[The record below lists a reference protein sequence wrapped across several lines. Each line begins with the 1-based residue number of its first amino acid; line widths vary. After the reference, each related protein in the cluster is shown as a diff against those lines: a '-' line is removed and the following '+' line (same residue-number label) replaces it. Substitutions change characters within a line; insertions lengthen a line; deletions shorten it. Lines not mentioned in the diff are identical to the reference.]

1 MCDTVVI
8 VGESRVLFGKN
19 SDFESWRA
27 ALTVDTT
34 SPVAGVLR
42 EIINAAVSS
51 GQ

>member
-1 MCDTVVI
+1 MCDTAVI
-8 VGESRVLFGKN
+8 VGESGVLFGKN

-34 SPVAGVLR
+34 SPVADVPR

-51 GQ
+51 AQ